1 MVANKERDPNHESA
15 GAWAKKYY
23 FASRAVLE
31 SILRPYDLGPTQWYV
46 LYRLANAGPTK
57 QRDLVRM
64 LNVERATLSGVVAAL
79 VRKGLVEQ
87 IPEPNDQRQRLLRI
101 TGAGAELW
109 DTLPDP
115 IGLIMSVAF
124 DGVDEADLATT
135 ARVLKLG
142 AHRLTTHLSEGAEQ

>member
-1 MVANKERDPNHESA
+1 MATKEQGLDQESA

-31 SILRPYDLGPTQWYV
+31 SVLRPYDLGPTQWYV
-46 LYRLANAGPTK
+46 LYQLANVGPTK

-64 LNVERATLSGVVAAL
+64 LQVERATLSGVVAAL

-87 IPEPNDQRQRLLRI
+87 IPEPGDQRQRLLRI

-109 DTLPDP
+109 DVLPDP
-115 IGLIMSVAF
+115 IALIRAVAF

-135 ARVLKLG
+135 IRVLQAG
-142 AHRLTTHLSEGAEQ
+142 AHRLNTHLSEGR